1 MVLMRRLIL
10 TLLCMAVSL
19 AAAESPVYVVLW
31 FDTEDY
37 IEPSSDDA
45 ALRLAKDLTG
55 LGVRATFKV
64 VGEKARVL
72 QQRGRTDVIR
82 ALAQHDIGYHS
93 ENHSIQ
99 PTPAVYLRDMGWLDG
114 ASEFER
120 REGRGVADIQRIF
133 GVTPSCYGQP
143 GSSWGPQSYRALL
156 RMGIPMYVDEGI
168 HVGLDAQPFWLG
180 GMLHVFGMQRFLIR
194 PELDDDS
201 KLPAAFAGFDQVAAE
216 LRAKGGGVI
225 SSYYHPNEFV
235 TTEFWDGVNFAK
247 GASRE
252 RAEWQRPK
260 TRTAQES
267 ERCYRVLT
275 AYVKH
280 ALGVPGVKFVTA
292 RELLKSYAPP
302 VNPKPADRAAAAQQF
317 RDRITF
323 LATKSGAYSASEL
336 LQALLGMEPAAV
348 EGPLTRVES
357 NPRSGEIPKAM
368 FDRARLDAVN
378 FIERNGR
385 LPAEVWIGSERL
397 SLADFAATMAVNE
410 GSTAATVTVRKGNLE
425 MEKYISNDPVKSF
438 QWAIH
443 PVGFSAP
450 GLLELARLQGWTL
463 KPAVLLHVE

>member
-1 MVLMRRLIL
+1 MVKMRRLIL
-10 TLLCMAVSL
+10 ILLCIAAGL

-45 ALRLAKDLTG
+45 ALRLATDLTG

-72 QQRGRTDVIR
+72 EQRGRQDVIR
-82 ALAQHDIGYHS
+82 ALGRHDIGYHA

-99 PTPAVYLRDMGWLDG
+99 PAPAVYLRDMGWLDG
-114 ASEFER
+114 AAEFER

-156 RMGIPMYVDEGI
+156 RLGIPMYLDEGTQ
-168 HVGLDAQPFWLG
+168 VALDAQPFWFG
-180 GMLHVFGMQRFLIR
+180 GLLHVFAMERFLIR
-194 PELDDDS
+194 PELNDDS
-201 KLPAAFAGFDQVAAE
+201 KLPATFARFDQVAAE

-235 TTEFWDGVNFAK
+235 TTEFWDGVNFAR

-260 TRTAQES
+260 TRTPEES

-280 ALGVPGVKFVTA
+280 ALAVPGVKFVTA
-292 RELLKSYAPP
+292 RELLKLYAPA
-302 VNPKPADRAAAAQQF
+302 VNPQPPGSAESAQQL
-317 RDRITF
+317 RGGIRF
-323 LATKSGAYSASEL
+323 LTTKSGNYSAAEL
-336 LQALLGMEPAAV
+336 LLSMLGLKPMAV
-348 EGPLTRVES
+348 EGPLARTES
-357 NPRSGEIPKAM
+357 NLRSGEIPKPM

-385 LPAEVWIGSERL
+385 LPSEVWIGSERL
-397 SLADFAATMAVNE
+397 SLADFAATLAANE
-410 GSTAATVTVRKGNLE
+410 GSTAATITMQKGTLE
-425 MEKYISNDPVKSF
+425 IEKYVSNDPVKSF
-438 QWAIH
+438 QWSIH
-443 PVGFSAP
+443 PPGFSAP
-450 GLLELARLQGWTL
+450 GLLDLARLQAWTL
-463 KPAVLLHVE
+463 KPAVLRVD

>member
-1 MVLMRRLIL
+1 M
-10 TLLCMAVSL
+10 SL
-19 AAAESPVYVVLW
+19 AAAEGPVYVVLW

-37 IEPSSDDA
+37 IEPASDDA
-45 ALRLAKDLTG
+45 ALRLATDLTG

-72 QQRGRTDVIR
+72 EQRGRTDVIR
-82 ALAQHDIGYHS
+82 ALGRHDIGYHA

-114 ASEFER
+114 AAEFER
-120 REGRGVADIQRIF
+120 REGRGVTDIQRIF

-156 RMGIPMYVDEGI
+156 HMGIPMYLDEGS
-168 HVGLDAQPFWLG
+168 HVGLRAQPFWFG
-180 GMLHVFGMQRFLIR
+180 GLLHVFGMERFLVR

-201 KLPAAFAGFDQVAAE
+201 KSRATLDRFDQVAAE

-225 SSYYHPNEFV
+225 STYYHPTEFV
-235 TTEFWDGVNFAK
+235 TTEFWDAANFAK

-252 RAEWQRPK
+252 RAEWQKPK
-260 TRTAQES
+260 RRTAEES

-280 ALGVPGVKFVTA
+280 ALGVAGVKFVTA
-292 RELLKSYAPP
+292 RELMTLYTAPL
-302 VNPKPADRAAAAQQF
+302 NPKVADRALAARQF
-317 RDRITF
+317 RERITF
-323 LATKSGAYSASEL
+323 LETKDGVYSAAEL
-336 LQALLGMEPAAV
+336 LQSLLGMKPIAV
-348 EGPLTRVES
+348 EGPVSRAES
-357 NPRSGEIPKAM
+357 NLRSGEIPKAM
-368 FDRARLDAVN
+368 FDRARMDTMN

-385 LPAEVWIGSERL
+385 LPAAVWMGSERL
-397 SLADFAATMAVNE
+397 SLADFAATMAANE
-410 GSTAATVTVRKGNLE
+410 GSTAPYVTVQRANLE
-425 MEKYISNDPVKSF
+425 MEKYISDDPVKSF

-450 GLLELARLQGWTL
+450 GLLELARLQAWTL
-463 KPAVLLHVE
+463 KPAVLRDALH